1 MDKPDHLFDRT
12 HEWGALTAFGAAA
25 RPGASLGLVYGR
37 RRQGKTYLLQSLIE
51 ERGGFY
57 WTALSQSSQQNLDRL
72 AADYAA
78 FTGQRAG
85 SRFDDWS
92 QAFTALLALGEG
104 RDEPITVVVDEFPY
118 LLDGD
123 AALPSILQA
132 LLAPRGEAVRR
143 WKTSLILCGSALTTM
158 QGLLTASAPLR
169 GRASL
174 ELFVHP
180 FGYRDAA
187 RFWEVSSRPA
197 TAMRLHALV
206 GGTPAYRL
214 MAGHQAPG
222 DDAEFDA
229 WVEQALLD
237 PASAMFRE
245 GQALL
250 ADEIRPSDRA
260 LYTAVLVAIASGRT
274 RRGEIAA
281 TLGRSEGA
289 LAHPL
294 NALVAARL
302 VEPAADALRQKR
314 TTFRLAEPM
323 LRFHHLVIEPNEAQL
338 ARGRGPALWRSLQDT
353 VSSRIYGPHF
363 EHLART
369 WCLEHAEEATLG
381 GTALSVAA
389 TTVACRTHRSGHE
402 LDVVVAAGPAGDARR
417 VVAIGEAKWRAEP
430 CDVAHLERLE
440 HARDVL
446 GAVGARLLLF
456 SRSGFTRGLHAAARR
471 RGDVELIDLER
482 LYRGS

>member
-180 FGYRDAA
+180 FGYRGAA

-197 TAMRLHALV
+197 TAMRLRAGRGHARRTASWPAIRPPAT
-206 GGTPAYRL
+206 TPSSMPGWNRRCSTPPPPCSVKARHCWPTRSAHPTGRSTPPYWWPSP
-214 MAGHQAPG
+214 AAAPG
-222 DDAEFDA
+222 EARSPPRSA
-229 WVEQALLD
+229 APRGVGP
-237 PASAMFRE
+237 PAQRS
-245 GQALL
+245 
-250 ADEIRPSDRA
+250 
-260 LYTAVLVAIASGRT
+260 
-274 RRGEIAA
+274 RRGPP
-281 TLGRSEGA
+281 GRA
-289 LAHPL
+289 
-294 NALVAARL
+294 
-302 VEPAADALRQKR
+302 
-314 TTFRLAEPM
+314 
-323 LRFHHLVIEPNEAQL
+323 
-338 ARGRGPALWRSLQDT
+338 
-353 VSSRIYGPHF
+353 
-363 EHLART
+363 
-369 WCLEHAEEATLG
+369 G
-381 GTALSVAA
+381 G
-389 TTVACRTHRSGHE
+389 
-402 LDVVVAAGPAGDARR
+402 
-417 VVAIGEAKWRAEP
+417 
-430 CDVAHLERLE
+430 
-440 HARDVL
+440 
-446 GAVGARLLLF
+446 
-456 SRSGFTRGLHAAARR
+456 
-471 RGDVELIDLER
+471 
-482 LYRGS
+482 